1 MREYFLHLICK
12 GRIMTTAEKK
22 GSFYYALDEEGN
34 KRPPTPDLRAT
45 CPCCGTEVYA
55 ACGKIIKHHWRHKNT
70 SDSHCDEWY
79 EMTLWHLQ
87 WQELFPLE
95 CREVVMQKGEI
106 RHRADVK
113 IGNLIIEFQHSS
125 LGNPKVK
132 ERELFYGSDANKI
145 IWIID
150 ATNNRVFDIWK
161 EYLNTENLRPVFIVD
176 KESNIYFQTEG
187 YVGIP
192 LICNIKKLKKGLV
205 INPEYPT
212 FIDLG
217 EYIACPLEE
226 ITYEMTRTMYS
237 EKWGHRKKPSKEE
250 LWEYDQD
257 FIYAQKFILVKK
269 NEFVKIIYRIPTD
282 WDSFKSIKICDQDVL
297 DRREDY
303 KEERKTYITKLMEID
318 EEFAS
323 YTMDKREEIYMYMV
337 KRQGKK
343 KMQDNLIQFPISV
356 VDE

>member
-1 MREYFLHLICK
+1 
-12 GRIMTTAEKK
+12 MTTENK

-34 KRPPTPDLRAT
+34 KIPPTPKVKAT

-79 EMTLWHLQ
+79 DMTLWHLE
-87 WQELFPLE
+87 WQELFPVE
-95 CREVVMQKGEI
+95 SREVVMQKGGI

-125 LGNPKVK
+125 LSNPKVK

-150 ATNNRVFDIWK
+150 ATNNRVFDWWIK
-161 EYLNTENLRPVFIVD
+161 YLNPEELRPVFVVD
-176 KESNIYFQTEG
+176 KESNIYCQTQG

-192 LICNIKKLKKGLV
+192 LICNINELPKSLV

-217 EYIACPLEE
+217 EYIACPLEKIE
-226 ITYEMTRTMYS
+226 YEMSRTIYS
-237 EKWGHRKKPSKEE
+237 NKWGHRKKRSKKE
-250 LWEYDQD
+250 LLEYDQD
-257 FIYAQKFILVKK
+257 FIYAQDFILVRK
-269 NEFVKIIYRIPTD
+269 NDFLKIIYDMPTKLD
-282 WDSFKSIKICDQDVL
+282 FFTSIKICDQEVL
-297 DRREDY
+297 NRREY
-303 KEERKTYITKLMEID
+303 FKEKRKKFLTEIMEKD
-318 EEFAS
+318 EEYAGR
-323 YTMDKREEIYMYMV
+323 TMDEMEEMYMKIIV
-337 KRQGKK
+337 QQGKK
-343 KMQDNLIQFPISV
+343 KMQKNLIIFPL
-356 VDE
+356 